1 MEYLVHCVL
10 TYLSVPSSCSGSRLD
25 ALVGLVLHPY
35 CLSRQRSHNCRSLGL
50 WLLLLFCEGHWP
62 EQQGQ
67 CGHPMP
73 HPCSCLSNR
82 ISSRCLE
89 RKRICRHWK
98 SEIKLYIL
106 LQVIEII
113 AKLLNFFFLWKTVNL
128 YIVHSKSTLTT
139 TATLLLNCYH
149 ALTPCEPFSNVW
161 TARDLRLVWVNPDCP
176 ERSIWSATAWN
187 KQFPSLGISFL
198 NWRPELRICLSN
210 RLSFSLRALF
220 SAIDCCKA
228 TFISRKNRWIEP
240 IRKD

>member
-25 ALVGLVLHPY
+25 AQVGLVLHPY

-113 AKLLNFFFLWKTVNL
+113 AKLLNFFFCGKQWIYISCIVKAHWLPQLLYYWTV
-128 YIVHSKSTLTT
+128 IM
-139 TATLLLNCYH
+139 LLH
-149 ALTPCEPFSNVW
+149 HVSH
-161 TARDLRLVWVNPDCP
+161 
-176 ERSIWSATAWN
+176 
-187 KQFPSLGISFL
+187 FPMFGQQETSG
-198 NWRPELRICLSN
+198 WCG
-210 RLSFSLRALF
+210 
-220 SAIDCCKA
+220 
-228 TFISRKNRWIEP
+228 
-240 IRKD
+240 